1 MRSFG
6 SRAPGMNRRQFI
18 VATSAV
24 AGGLLVGF
32 RAANA
37 DDADPLTNPFD
48 AYLRIG
54 ADDRVT
60 VLCAHME
67 GGQGIYAGVAT
78 LVAEELDADWSQMQS
93 DAAAGDVALYGNL
106 AMGGA
111 MQLTGGSTAMT
122 SSWQRYR
129 EAGAVARALLV
140 AAAAETWGVPAGEIA
155 VARGV
160 ISHPSGHAGRFG
172 DFAARAAERTPPA
185 DVALKSSDAW
195 QYIGNEELRRPDTPP
210 KTSGRQDYTID
221 VRLPGMLTAVL
232 KRPPRFGSRAVSFN
246 SAPVLDMPGVVDVVE
261 TPRGIAVV
269 AKSYWEAHKGREA
282 LTVEWDDSEAEKRGT
297 DALMG
302 EYRAHADR
310 RDGSDV
316 HAHGDAAAALA
327 AAGAT
332 VDAEFEFPYLAHAA
346 MEPLNAVARLR
357 DGHLDV
363 WAGHQMPNLYQQV
376 AAGIAGVPPAN
387 VRLHVMMTGGFFG
400 RRATPDADV
409 IVEAVTVAKAL
420 GDGVPVRVQW
430 SREDDMT
437 GGRYRPLFLHRVRAG
452 IDRDG
457 NASAWQHDIVGQS
470 IMAGTPF
477 EAGMV
482 RDGIDPTSVEG
493 VDDMPYALP
502 NLAVKLTTTDVGVPV
517 LWWRSVGHTHT
528 AFAVET
534 VIDDLARLAG
544 RDPVDFRRQLLA
556 DKPRHLGVLERAAQ
570 EAGWP
575 GSPGKGRGR
584 GVAVHKSFSTYV
596 AQVADVAVAGDGAWR
611 VERVV
616 CAVDCGIAVNPDVI
630 RAQMEGGIGFAL
642 AAIRHGRI
650 TLEDGVVQQDNF
662 DTYPVL
668 RIDEMPDIEVHIV
681 DSKEPPTGVGEPGV
695 PPLGPAVSNAILAAT
710 GRRVRVLPIGRTVPA
725 VV

>member
-1 MRSFG
+1 
-6 SRAPGMNRRQFI
+6 
-18 VATSAV
+18 
-24 AGGLLVGF
+24 
-32 RAANA
+32 
-37 DDADPLTNPFD
+37 
-48 AYLRIG
+48 
-54 ADDRVT
+54 
-60 VLCAHME
+60 
-67 GGQGIYAGVAT
+67 
-78 LVAEELDADWSQMQS
+78 
-93 DAAAGDVALYGNL
+93 
-106 AMGGA
+106 
-111 MQLTGGSTAMT
+111 
-122 SSWQRYR
+122 
-129 EAGAVARALLV
+129 
-140 AAAAETWGVPAGEIA
+140 
-155 VARGV
+155 
-160 ISHPSGHAGRFG
+160 
-172 DFAARAAERTPPA
+172 
-185 DVALKSSDAW
+185 
-195 QYIGNEELRRPDTPP
+195 
-210 KTSGRQDYTID
+210 
-221 VRLPGMLTAVL
+221 
-232 KRPPRFGSRAVSFN
+232 
-246 SAPVLDMPGVVDVVE
+246 
-261 TPRGIAVV
+261 
-269 AKSYWEAHKGREA
+269 
-282 LTVEWDDSEAEKRGT
+282 
-297 DALMG
+297 
-302 EYRAHADR
+302 
-310 RDGSDV
+310 
-316 HAHGDAAAALA
+316 
-327 AAGAT
+327 
-332 VDAEFEFPYLAHAA
+332 